1 MPPRQ
6 SPAQKLA
13 AKLLLGGEWA
23 PVTNKIGFVKKPL
36 DDAAVE
42 WRKWVQQ
49 SNHEV
54 GAGIGVTEHRGALTE
69 LLSKL
74 LPLDYGMR
82 WLLLETA
89 NPDWTAVMENTTGD
103 AHFHY
108 PLRHHLSELRGI
120 PTIEVNDEPKN
131 MKRMATE
138 RARGRW
144 GGRDL
149 TVYDETGYRRALS
162 LYHSEPWKFHH
173 GGEPYDFEDV
183 EQYSAPRPLDCF
195 PHETLVHICRNLG
208 LDPFEEDFY
217 VPKGRAFIVELLHD
231 GKSSGGKKYT
241 LAEARAGHD
250 DISVPRV
257 EDPVIG
263 NALYPSGSANPNPDE
278 VFPVTGFE
286 SYAKPTPWDQAV
298 KEFEECLKRYSSY
311 PVRAS
316 LSEGLEELGILA
328 SPTHASGGTGS
339 TEISVMATPTLLDSP
354 LAVREYTAAFMILQW
369 RRADDSSAYKS
380 FYPNRKQ
387 MAVIRKIYKEQGLYP
402 FDVNP
407 NGVYFNL
414 AVDKMIRAVTSL
426 RITEELVDW
435 EASLPEP
442 TEKERAAYDG
452 RNRSCA
458 WDIRMH
464 IQEHQ
469 DLIWNP
475 ELDDRVHTLS
485 KI

>member
-23 PVTNKIGFVKKPL
+23 PVTNKIGFVKRPV
-36 DDAAVE
+36 DQAAVE
-42 WRKWVQQ
+42 WRKWVQRSPYQ
-49 SNHEV
+49 
-54 GAGIGVTEHRGALTE
+54 ARDGIGVTEHQGTLTE
-69 LLSKL
+69 LLGKL
-74 LPLDYGMR
+74 LPLGYGTR

-89 NPDWTAVMENTTGD
+89 NPEWTAVMENTTGD
-103 AHFHY
+103 AHFDY
-108 PLRHHLSELRGI
+108 QLRHHLSEGNGI

-131 MKRMATE
+131 MKRIPDEM
-138 RARGRW
+138 ARGRW

-149 TVYDETGYRRALS
+149 KVYDEAGHRRSLS

-173 GGEPYDFEDV
+173 SGEPYDFEDV
-183 EQYSAPRPLDCF
+183 EQYSAPRALDCF

-217 VPKGRAFIVELLHD
+217 VPNGRAFIVELLHD

-241 LAEARAGHD
+241 LAEARAGRD

-257 EDPVIG
+257 DDPAIG
-263 NALYPSGSANPNPDE
+263 NALYPSGSGNPNPDAI
-278 VFPVTGFE
+278 FPVTGFKP
-286 SYAKPTPWDQAV
+286 YVKPTPWDLAV
-298 KEFEECLKRYSSY
+298 KEFEEILKRYSSY

-328 SPTHASGGTGS
+328 LPSRSSGGTGS
-339 TEISVMATPTLLDSP
+339 TDISVMATPTLLGSP

-369 RRADDSSAYKS
+369 MQADDSSAYKS

-387 MAVIRKIYKEQGLYP
+387 MAVIRRLYKDQGLYP
-402 FDVNP
+402 FDVDSS
-407 NGVYFNL
+407 GVYFTL
-414 AVDKMIRAVTSL
+414 AVDKMIRSATSL
-426 RITEELVDW
+426 RVTSELVDW
-435 EASLPEP
+435 EASRPAPSPREM
-442 TEKERAAYDG
+442 AANDG

-464 IQEHQ
+464 IQEHEDQ
-469 DLIWNP
+469 IWNS
-475 ELDDRVHTLS
+475 ELDDRV
-485 KI
+485 